1 MAKIEPNIKDVTSV
15 FKPEVK
21 EVTRIP
27 IAREELEINAIAES
41 PFMLLEM
48 ELTLS
53 KRNAKIIQ
61 TGIEIANGAQLNA
74 SAIAIVPKPT

>member
-53 KRNAKIIQ
+53 KRNAKIIH

-74 SAIAIVPKPT
+74 SAIAIVPNPT